1 MLHSL
6 LSLSPQ
12 ECDGQGDCVCGKCQ
26 CKKEEGSSG
35 NDYTG
40 KEKLQKKYKT
50 GGGFNPKKPKK
61 PKISLKSHFGCWVF
75 WVFLGFLGFNWI
87 FLRAFKKNVMK
98 VFLPTVMLL

>member
-1 MLHSL
+1 MLHSLLTLTTPYFMLHSLLTLTTPYFMLHSL

-50 GGGFNPKKPKK
+50 
-61 PKISLKSHFGCWVF
+61 V
-75 WVFLGFLGFNWI
+75 
-87 FLRAFKKNVMK
+87 K
-98 VFLPTVMLL
+98 VKTEPDRGSTEMVLSGTVSRFF